1 MKFNAPTAA
10 SFLISSLR
18 SSGTR
23 LCKSSMSMKG
33 CFARSRTIARPASS
47 RSPFTYR
54 KPSRMEGT
62 PETGDGRPGTEDR
75 RPETEDRRPETEDR
89 RPGTED
95 RRPETGDRRPG
106 TEDRR
111 PETEDRRPESPVSP
125 LPSPLSRPPSPL
137 SPPPPPLSPPPPPLP
152 PLPSPVSRLPSPVSA
167 VSAVL
172 DRAEPIRSGHINRI
186 DLQSVPLSI
195 LDYRSRVIK
204 THRLIVQKR
213 SSERRKIMA
222 LQISACI
229 SDQREAR
236 GVRFGKAIKSER
248 SDRLN
253 DLVLGLASYSVGFHP
268 TTKLYFDFA
277 HARLRPL
284 ETHCTS

>member
-125 LPSPLSRPPSPL
+125 LPSPVSRPPSPP
-137 SPPPPPLSPPPPPLP
+137 SPPPPPRPRPPP
-152 PLPSPVSRLPSPVSA
+152 PVSA

-236 GVRFGKAIKSER
+236 GVRVGKAIKSER

>member
-95 RRPETGDRRPG
+95 RRPETGDRRTGPEERG
-106 TEDRR
+106 PETGERARGGAGGRRR
-111 PETEDRRPESPVSP
+111 PPG
-125 LPSPLSRPPSPL
+125 
-137 SPPPPPLSPPPPPLP
+137 PPPPPPAPRLP
-152 PLPSPVSRLPSPVSA
+152 PPVSA
-167 VSAVL
+167 ASAVL

>member
-89 RPGTED
+89 GPKTGD
-95 RRPETGDRRPG
+95 RGPETGDRG
-106 TEDRR
+106 
-111 PETEDRRPESPVSP
+111 PETGVSRLPSPVSR
-125 LPSPLSRPPSPL
+125 LPSPVS
-137 SPPPPPLSPPPPPLP
+137 